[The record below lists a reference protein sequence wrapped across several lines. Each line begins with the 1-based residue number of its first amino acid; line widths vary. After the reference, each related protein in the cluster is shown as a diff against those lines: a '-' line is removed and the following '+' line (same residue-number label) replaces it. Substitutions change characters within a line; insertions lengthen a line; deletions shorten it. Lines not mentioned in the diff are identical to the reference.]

1 MTHEEIVERRKKIFE
16 MRESGM
22 TYKAIANI
30 YGVTQARIQQIYD
43 KQKRINEYEAMGS
56 PAMYNN
62 KQWGY
67 YK

>member
-16 MRESGM
+16 LRESGM
-22 TYKAIANI
+22 AFKDISNI
-30 YGVTQARIQQIYD
+30 YGVTVERIRQLYE
-43 KQKRINEYEAMGS
+43 KQKRINEYEALGS
-56 PAMYNN
+56 PAIYNN

>member
-16 MRESGM
+16 MRERGM
-22 TYKAIANI
+22 AFKDISNI
-30 YGVTQARIQQIYD
+30 YGVTVERIRQLYE
-43 KQKRINEYEAMGS
+43 KQKRINEYEALGS
-56 PAMYNN
+56 PAIYNN